1 MYKRQVFILLG
12 LMVIY
17 GLGLTWFGFVLSTI
31 AFLSVGIRV
40 LGEPSLR
47 YGLMISV
54 PFSIGFWALLTK
66 GLNVYLEPGRL
77 FTLLGF

>member
-1 MYKRQVFILLG
+1 M
-12 LMVIY
+12 
-17 GLGLTWFGFVLSTI
+17 
-31 AFLSVGIRV
+31 GIRV